1 MTETELKFGVDPARA
16 ATIDA
21 ALRRLPSKRLTIETH
36 YYDSADGR
44 LGASRLAL
52 RLRRVG
58 RRWEQTLKAPGDAA
72 IERHEETVPR
82 PGRWNAAGPPPHPA
96 LHAGTPAGAALEQ
109 ALRSDDA
116 PPALLQRVSSTLL
129 VRRQLEIEAHGAIVE
144 LAFDRGTIA
153 AGDLTRPV
161 CELEYELKSGPPG
174 ALVALAKAGVAAH
187 GLWLRSASK
196 AERGERLAH
205 GDLPA
210 PAVKARPPALHRKMS
225 GGQILRAALQACLEQ
240 ALANAGELADGPPR
254 EDGVHQL
261 RIGLRRLRTAARELG
276 AMEPGF
282 DAHWEPALAA
292 AFRALGAYRDR
303 DTVVRTIE
311 PRLRDAG
318 SPQPTL
324 HADAA
329 EPPDPVA
336 VVREPAF
343 QCALLD
349 ALHEV
354 LNDRRAPDQAIDP
367 RQGRAAVGAAAVGDA
382 AVGDA
387 GVHDAAVR
395 DTAVHDAAVHAAAI
409 GDAAV
414 GPAVGHGGK
423 AASADSAARA
433 LRRIDARLS
442 KLQRRLRRG
451 ARDFARL
458 DEPGQHQV
466 RKRLKRLRYLAELV
480 GPLYTRAKV
489 ERFLE
494 RLRPAQDALGAHVD
508 LIVAERMARSAAE
521 AGDAL
526 AWFNVGWLTAQRPD
540 GTRRCAKA
548 LRRAAQAPRF
558 W

>member
-1 MTETELKFGVDPARA
+1 MTETELKFGVDPDRA

-21 ALRRLPSKRLTIETH
+21 ALRRLPSKRLSIETH

-44 LGASRLAL
+44 LGACGLAL

-82 PGRWNAAGPPPHPA
+82 PGRWNASGPPPHPA
-96 LHAGTPAGAALEQ
+96 LHAGTPAGAALER
-109 ALRSDDA
+109 AMREENA
-116 PPALLQRVSSTLL
+116 APALLQRVSSTRM

-153 AGDLTRPV
+153 AGELTRPV
-161 CELEYELKSGPPG
+161 CELEYELKSGPPQ
-174 ALVALAKAGVAAH
+174 ALVAFGKAGVAAH
-187 GLWLRSASK
+187 GLWLRTASK

-210 PAVKARPPALHRKMS
+210 PAVKARSPALHRSMS
-225 GGQILRAALQACLEQ
+225 GGEILRAALRACLEQ

-254 EDGVHQL
+254 EDAVHQL

-276 AMEPGF
+276 GLDPAF

-303 DTVVRTIE
+303 DTVARAIE

-318 SPQPTL
+318 APHPTL

-329 EPPDPVA
+329 EAPDPVA
-336 VVREPAF
+336 VVRDPAF

-349 ALHEV
+349 VLHEV
-354 LNDRRAPDQAIDP
+354 LKDRVAPDE
-367 RQGRAAVGAAAVGDA
+367 AAAGHGVAAQDVARPDA
-382 AVGDA
+382 AVHDIAVPGDST
-387 GVHDAAVR
+387 HDVAVLG
-395 DTAVHDAAVHAAAI
+395 AAVHAAADP
-409 GDAAV
+409 DAAV
-414 GPAVGHGGK
+414 D
-423 AASADSAARA
+423 ADARRADTDARAHDAARA
-433 LRRIDARLS
+433 RRRIDARLS
-442 KLQRRLRRG
+442 RLQRRLRRG

-458 DEPGQHQV
+458 DEPGQHRV

-480 GPLYTRAKV
+480 GPLYGSAKV

-494 RLRPAQDALGAHVD
+494 RLRPAQDALGAYVD

-521 AGDAL
+521 AGEAL
-526 AWFNVGWLTAQRPD
+526 AWFNVGWLAAQRPENI
-540 GTRRCAKA
+540 RRCAKA
-548 LRRAAQAPRF
+548 LRRAAKAPRF